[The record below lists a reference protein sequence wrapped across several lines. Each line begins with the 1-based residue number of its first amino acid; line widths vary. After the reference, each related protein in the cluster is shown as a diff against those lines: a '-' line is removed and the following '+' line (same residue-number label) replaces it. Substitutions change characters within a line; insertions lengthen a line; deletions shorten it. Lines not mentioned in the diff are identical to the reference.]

1 MGMDESTAKLLQ
13 ECHSGCHMAIG
24 SMEQILG
31 LVYNRELKEAI
42 RDCEKEHQALYRQAA
57 EMLHE
62 DGRTGKKPGNMAS
75 AMAWLSTEMKMLVD
89 GSSHQAASI
98 MTDGCNM
105 GIKSIS
111 EYRNQ
116 YGDAS
121 AQSLKL
127 ADQIIAS
134 EESLMKELRRFM

>member
-1 MGMDESTAKLLQ
+1 MDESTAKLLQ
-13 ECHSGCHMAIG
+13 ECHLGCHMAIG

-31 LVYNRELKEAI
+31 LVYNRELKETI
-42 RDCEKEHQALYRQAA
+42 RNYEKEHRAIYQKTGEL
-57 EMLHE
+57 LKK
-62 DGRTGKKPGNMAS
+62 DGRTGKKPGNIAS
-75 AMAWLSTEMKMLVD
+75 AMAWFTTEMKMMAD

-116 YGDAS
+116 YQDAS

-134 EESLMKELRRFM
+134 EESFMKDLRKFM